1 MGALIGGTV
10 KTADAELADCGGNYV
25 AIQMW
30 PMFVL
35 EPAAYVDEQ
44 ITFIPIQAKKKV
56 FTEKLGSRVK
66 TLCFWMR
73 RRISIRGCV
82 HPSVRPSV
90 RPSVCPVLF
99 SKMKSTHTRRILCR
113 VSGLVFLIVADM

>member
-1 MGALIGGTV
+1 MSPFVCLFLSLSISLSLSLSFSGSYASVATSSTVATRAHGFLGSNFAALIGGTV

-66 TLCFWMR
+66 TLCF
-73 RRISIRGCV
+73 
-82 HPSVRPSV
+82 
-90 RPSVCPVLF
+90 
-99 SKMKSTHTRRILCR
+99 
-113 VSGLVFLIVADM
+113 